1 MQVLMQTLS
10 VTCFKDCFTTE
21 KVEWA
26 HQLDASLDAD
36 VVSDLFQQPA
46 RLTTLSLIVI
56 DP

>member
-1 MQVLMQTLS
+1 MQVMMQTLS

-36 VVSDLFQQPA
+36 VVRDLFQQPS
-46 RLTTLSLIVI
+46 RLTTLPLIMT

>member
-10 VTCFKDCFTTE
+10 VTCFKDCFKTG

-36 VVSDLFQQPA
+36 VVRDLFQQPS
-46 RLTTLSLIVI
+46 RLTTLPLIMT